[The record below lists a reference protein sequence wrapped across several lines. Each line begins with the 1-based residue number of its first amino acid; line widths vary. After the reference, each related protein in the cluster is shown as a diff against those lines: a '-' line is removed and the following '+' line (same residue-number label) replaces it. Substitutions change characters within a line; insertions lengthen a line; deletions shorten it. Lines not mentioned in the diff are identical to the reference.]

1 MFFFLHSQNK
11 FPNCTAQIIKPSLF
25 SMNLNKSGSVVITS
39 GHMLIEGFNLYNT
52 MDFKD
57 TIKQLSD
64 RVIKLK
70 DNILTEEATKNAFIM
85 PFINALGYDVFN
97 PLEVV
102 PEMTCDIAMKKG
114 EKIDYAIMK
123 DGEPILLI
131 ECKHWAQDLNLH
143 DNQLIRY
150 FNVSKAK
157 FGLLTN
163 GIIYRFYTDLME
175 PNKMDEKPFL
185 EVDITDLKDVQIEDL
200 KKFHKSYF
208 DVDSVLS
215 SASELKYT
223 GELKNI
229 IAQEFAAP
237 TPEFVK
243 YFAKQ
248 VYDGV
253 ITAKLLEQF
262 THLTKKSIS
271 TYINDLISER
281 LKSALK
287 TEVAEEQK
295 EAEATQENVQS
306 EEDSKIVTTEEE
318 IESYLIVKSILRP
331 VVDISRVVYR
341 DAQTYFAILLD
352 DNNRKPICRMYFN
365 SISKKYIA
373 TFDENKKETKHEI
386 TSLNDIYN
394 YSKELAD
401 IIKYY
406 TEK

>member
-1 MFFFLHSQNK
+1 
-11 FPNCTAQIIKPSLF
+11 
-25 SMNLNKSGSVVITS
+25 
-39 GHMLIEGFNLYNT
+39 

-57 TIKQLSD
+57 SIKQIAE
-64 RVIKLK
+64 RVSKLK
-70 DNILTEEATKNAFIM
+70 DSIQTEEATKNAFIM

-163 GIIYRFYTDLME
+163 GIIYRFYTDLIE
-175 PNKMDEKPFL
+175 TNKMDEKPFL
-185 EVDITDLKDVQIEDL
+185 EVDITDLKDAQIEEL

-208 DVDSVLS
+208 DIDNVLS

-223 GELKNI
+223 NELKSI
-229 IAQEFAAP
+229 ISQEFASP
-237 TPEFVK
+237 SPEFVK

-287 TEVAEEQK
+287 TEVDTEQK
-295 EAEATQENVQS
+295 EIDKSQETTQIDDK
-306 EEDSKIVTTEEE
+306 EDSKIITTEEE
-318 IESYLIVKSILRP
+318 IESYLIVKSMLRP
-331 VVDISRVVYR
+331 IVDISRVVYR

-365 SISKKYIA
+365 GLTKKYIA
-373 TFDENKKETKHEI
+373 TFDENKKEIKHEI
-386 TSLNDIYN
+386 SSLDDIYN

-401 IIKYY
+401 IIAFYNSK
-406 TEK
+406 E

>member
-1 MFFFLHSQNK
+1 
-11 FPNCTAQIIKPSLF
+11 
-25 SMNLNKSGSVVITS
+25 
-39 GHMLIEGFNLYNT
+39 

-64 RVIKLK
+64 RVIKPK

-123 DGEPILLI
+123 DGEPIMLI
-131 ECKHWAQDLNLH
+131 ECKHWQQDLNLH
-143 DNQLIRY
+143 DNQLLRY

-157 FGLLTN
+157 FGVLTN
-163 GIIYRFYTDLME
+163 GIIYRFYTDLEE

-185 EVDITDLKDVQIEDL
+185 EVDITDLKDAQIEDL

-229 IAQEFAAP
+229 IAQEFANP

-386 TSLNDIYN
+386 CSLNDIYN
-394 YSKELAD
+394 YAKELAD
-401 IIKYY
+401 IIKFY
-406 TEK
+406 TDKQ

>member
-1 MFFFLHSQNK
+1 
-11 FPNCTAQIIKPSLF
+11 
-25 SMNLNKSGSVVITS
+25 
-39 GHMLIEGFNLYNT
+39 

-57 TIKQLSD
+57 SIKQLSD

-114 EKIDYAIMK
+114 EKIDYAITK

-185 EVDITDLKDVQIEDL
+185 EVDITDLKDAQIEEL

-208 DVDSVLS
+208 DIDNVLS

-248 VYDGV
+248 VYDGI
-253 ITAKLLEQF
+253 ITAKLLDQF
-262 THLTKKSIS
+262 THLTKKSIA

-287 TEVAEEQK
+287 TEAVEEQK
-295 EAEATQENVQS
+295 ETDNTSSTVIENS
-306 EEDSKIVTTEEE
+306 EDNKIITTDEE

-341 DAQTYFAILLD
+341 DAQTYFAVLLD

-386 TSLNDIYN
+386 SSLNDIYN
-394 YSKELAD
+394 FSKELAD
-401 IIKYY
+401 IVKFYD
-406 TEK
+406 EK

>member
-1 MFFFLHSQNK
+1 
-11 FPNCTAQIIKPSLF
+11 
-25 SMNLNKSGSVVITS
+25 
-39 GHMLIEGFNLYNT
+39 

-57 TIKQLSD
+57 NIKQLAD
-64 RVIKLK
+64 RVVKLR
-70 DNILTEEATKNAFIM
+70 DSILTEEATKNAFIM
-85 PFINALGYDVFN
+85 PFINTLGYDVFN

-123 DGEPILLI
+123 DGEPIILI

-157 FGLLTN
+157 FGVLTN
-163 GIIYRFYTDLME
+163 GVIYRFYTDLIE

-185 EVDITDLKDVQIEDL
+185 EVNITELRDSQIEEL

-208 DVDSVLS
+208 NVENVLS
-215 SASELKYT
+215 SASELKYM
-223 GELKNI
+223 GELKSI
-229 IAQEFAAP
+229 IAKEFSSP
-237 TPEFVK
+237 SSEFVK
-243 YFAKQ
+243 YLSKQ

-262 THLTKKSIS
+262 TELTKKSIS
-271 TYINDLISER
+271 SYINELISDR

-287 TEVAEEQK
+287 TETVEEARNEEVDNK
-295 EAEATQENVQS
+295 AL
-306 EEDSKIVTTEEE
+306 EEDGNKIITTEEE
-318 IESYLIVKSILRP
+318 IESYFIVKSILRQA
-331 VVDISRVVYR
+331 VDVSRVVYR

-365 SISKKYIA
+365 AISKKYIA

-394 YSKELAD
+394 YSEYLINTISFYDNK
-401 IIKYY
+401 
-406 TEK
+406 

>member
-1 MFFFLHSQNK
+1 
-11 FPNCTAQIIKPSLF
+11 
-25 SMNLNKSGSVVITS
+25 
-39 GHMLIEGFNLYNT
+39 

-57 TIKQLSD
+57 NIKQLAD
-64 RVIKLK
+64 RVVKLR
-70 DNILTEEATKNAFIM
+70 DSILTEEATKNAFIM
-85 PFINALGYDVFN
+85 PFINTLGYDVFN

-123 DGEPILLI
+123 DGEPIILI

-157 FGLLTN
+157 FGVLTN
-163 GIIYRFYTDLME
+163 GIIYRFYTDLIE

-185 EVDITDLKDVQIEDL
+185 EVNITELRDSQIEEL

-208 DVDSVLS
+208 NVENVLS
-215 SASELKYT
+215 SASELKYM
-223 GELKNI
+223 GELKSI
-229 IAQEFAAP
+229 IAKEFFSP
-237 TPEFVK
+237 SSEFVK
-243 YFAKQ
+243 YLSKQ

-253 ITAKLLEQF
+253 ITAKLLDQF
-262 THLTKKSIS
+262 TELTKKSIS
-271 TYINDLISER
+271 SYINELISDR

-287 TEVAEEQK
+287 TETVEEAK
-295 EAEATQENVQS
+295 NEEIDNKAL
-306 EEDSKIVTTEEE
+306 EEDGNKIITTEEE
-318 IESYLIVKSILRP
+318 IESYFIVKSILRQA
-331 VVDISRVVYR
+331 VDVSRVVYR

-365 SISKKYIA
+365 AISKKYIA

-394 YSKELAD
+394 YSEYLINTISFYDNK
-401 IIKYY
+401 
-406 TEK
+406 

>member
-1 MFFFLHSQNK
+1 
-11 FPNCTAQIIKPSLF
+11 
-25 SMNLNKSGSVVITS
+25 
-39 GHMLIEGFNLYNT
+39 

-57 TIKQLSD
+57 NIKQLAD
-64 RVIKLK
+64 RVVKLR
-70 DNILTEEATKNAFIM
+70 DSILTEEATKNAFIM
-85 PFINALGYDVFN
+85 PFINTLGYDVFN

-123 DGEPILLI
+123 DGEPIILI

-157 FGLLTN
+157 FGVLTN
-163 GIIYRFYTDLME
+163 GIIYRFYTDLIE

-185 EVDITDLKDVQIEDL
+185 EVNITELRDSQIEEL

-208 DVDSVLS
+208 NVENVLS
-215 SASELKYT
+215 SASELKYM
-223 GELKNI
+223 GELKSI
-229 IAQEFAAP
+229 IAKEFSSP
-237 TPEFVK
+237 SSEFVK
-243 YFAKQ
+243 YLSKQ

-253 ITAKLLEQF
+253 ITAKLLDQF
-262 THLTKKSIS
+262 TELTKKSIS
-271 TYINDLISER
+271 SYINELISDR

-287 TEVAEEQK
+287 TETVEEAK
-295 EAEATQENVQS
+295 NEEIDNKAL
-306 EEDSKIVTTEEE
+306 EEDGNKIITTEEE
-318 IESYLIVKSILRP
+318 IESYFIVKSILRQA
-331 VVDISRVVYR
+331 VDVSRVVYR

-365 SISKKYIA
+365 AISKKYIA

-394 YSKELAD
+394 YSEYLINTISFYDNK
-401 IIKYY
+401 
-406 TEK
+406 

>member
-1 MFFFLHSQNK
+1 
-11 FPNCTAQIIKPSLF
+11 
-25 SMNLNKSGSVVITS
+25 
-39 GHMLIEGFNLYNT
+39 

-57 TIKQLSD
+57 NIKQLAD
-64 RVIKLK
+64 RVVKLR
-70 DNILTEEATKNAFIM
+70 DSILTEEATKNAFIM
-85 PFINALGYDVFN
+85 PFINTLGYDVFN

-123 DGEPILLI
+123 DGEPIILI

-157 FGLLTN
+157 FGVLTN
-163 GIIYRFYTDLME
+163 GVIYRFYTDLIE

-185 EVDITDLKDVQIEDL
+185 EVNITELRDSQIEEL

-208 DVDSVLS
+208 NVENVLS
-215 SASELKYT
+215 SASELKYM
-223 GELKNI
+223 GELKSI
-229 IAQEFAAP
+229 IAKEFSSP
-237 TPEFVK
+237 SSEFEIK
-243 YFAKQ
+243 YLSKQ

-253 ITAKLLEQF
+253 ITAKLLDQF
-262 THLTKKSIS
+262 TELTKKSIS
-271 TYINDLISER
+271 SYINELISDR

-287 TEVAEEQK
+287 TETVEEAK
-295 EAEATQENVQS
+295 NEEIDNKAL
-306 EEDSKIVTTEEE
+306 EEDGNKIITTEEE
-318 IESYLIVKSILRP
+318 IESYFIVKSILRQA
-331 VVDISRVVYR
+331 VDVSRVVYR

-365 SISKKYIA
+365 AISKKYIA

-394 YSKELAD
+394 YSEYLINTISFYDNK
-401 IIKYY
+401 
-406 TEK
+406 